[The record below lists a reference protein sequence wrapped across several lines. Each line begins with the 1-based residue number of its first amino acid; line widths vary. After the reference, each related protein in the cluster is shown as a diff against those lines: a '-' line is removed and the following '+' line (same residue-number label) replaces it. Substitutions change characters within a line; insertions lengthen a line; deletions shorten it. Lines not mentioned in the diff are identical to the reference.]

1 LFLLFS
7 IYFFIASNVYAFSGR
22 NYFEVSTF
30 EQVGDSVKEE
40 VKKNIIK
47 RYFEKRAEKKAQL
60 NDSISLL
67 QEKILKEILKRER
80 LKPSDT
86 LYNSDPS
93 YQFHYTDLQF
103 YLDNFKDSIYKTE
116 LDWSAIQRLDVEP
129 FNTLKTSV
137 RSTKF
142 IYGFHPYWM
151 GDAYYNYNF
160 EIYNRIGYFGYIID
174 PIDGSDISTSG
185 GFLAHSWSNSTI
197 QFKANYYNCKVDLC
211 LASYDINNNILI
223 FENSSKGKNVRTRV
237 VNNIVNLV
245 KNKGDGVCFDIQKVP
260 SKYKKNYIDLIRQID
275 YSLNGDSVSKGA
287 EKKYQ
292 ITMILPRY
300 DIGFPYSMTLGDA
313 KILEQYVDR
322 WIFTAESTY
331 GNNFEGYEF
340 SEQNL
345 NAFWNYDHIDFELN
359 AIPSQVFKKMLIEV
373 PMYYGKLNYDLDT
386 NVSLS
391 KFSNAEKIYPEFSTS
406 FSRSLNEKLTYI
418 DLKGINGVAIWC
430 AGYDK
435 NNEDVFNTLVNFI
448 KDKEMETNENF
459 VPAMNHMINQNEIDL
474 PSLYN
479 YKEKEAYSEPSWI
492 SSTIYSVL
500 EDLKPEKIM
509 SHHLIVLCVLILLS
523 FVFVGFLVSLFFE
536 SAREQ
541 LFSRENI
548 RNFSTIFIVLVMV
561 LVFKKFHVITETE
574 FVFIVGIFSG
584 LVIALFFYRRK
595 KKKEKE
601 LKP

>member
-1 LFLLFS
+1 MFLVLS
-7 IYFFIASNVYAFSGR
+7 IYFFVPRNLYAL
-22 NYFEVSTF
+22 NEIKYFEVF
-30 EQVGDSVKEE
+30 KYDQVGDSVKEE

-47 RYFEKRAEKKAQL
+47 RYFEKRAENKAQL
-60 NDSISLL
+60 DDSLSLL
-67 QEKILKEILKRER
+67 KEKILKEILKRDR

-86 LYNSDPS
+86 LYNSEPS

-103 YLDNFKDSIYKTE
+103 YLDNFKDTIYKTE

-174 PIDGSDISTSG
+174 PRDGSDLSTAG

-211 LASYDINNNILI
+211 LASYDINNNIQI
-223 FENSSKGKNVRTRV
+223 FENSSLGNDVRKKV
-237 VNNIVNLV
+237 ANNIVNLV

-260 SKYKKNYIDLIRQID
+260 SIYKENYIDLIKEIA
-275 YSLNGDSVSKGA
+275 YSLNGDTVKNGV

-292 ITMILPRY
+292 ITMVLPRY
-300 DIGFPYSMTLGDA
+300 DIGFPYSMTLEDA
-313 KILEQYVDR
+313 KILEKFVDR
-322 WIFTAESTY
+322 WIFTAQSTY
-331 GNNFEGYEF
+331 GNNFSGLEF

-359 AIPSQVFKKMLIEV
+359 AIPPQVFKKMLIEI
-373 PMYYGKLNYDLDT
+373 PMYYGKLNYALDS
-386 NVSLS
+386 NVSIS
-391 KFSNAEKIYPEFSTS
+391 KFSNAEKINPEFSTS
-406 FSRSLNEKLTYI
+406 FSRSLNERLTYI
-418 DLKGINGVAIWC
+418 DLKGINGIAIWC

-435 NNEDVFNTLVNFI
+435 NNEDVFNTLVDFI

-459 VPAMNHMINQNEIDL
+459 VPAMSHMISQNEIDL
-474 PSLYN
+474 SKLYN
-479 YKEKEAYSEPSWI
+479 YKEKDSYSEPSWI
-492 SSTIYSVL
+492 STTLYSVL
-500 EDLKPEKIM
+500 DDLRPEKIM
-509 SHHLIVLCVLILLS
+509 SHHLIVLCVLIILS

-548 RNFSTIFIVLVMV
+548 RNLSTIFIVLIMV

-584 LVIALFFYRRK
+584 LVLALFFYRRK

>member
-1 LFLLFS
+1 MFLLFS
-7 IYFFIASNVYAFSGR
+7 IYFFIPSNVYAFSGR

-30 EQVGDSVKEE
+30 EQVGDSIKEE

-129 FNTLKTSV
+129 FNALKTSV

-245 KNKGDGVCFDIQKVP
+245 KNKGDGACFDIQKVP
-260 SKYKKNYIDLIRQID
+260 SKYKENYIDLI
-275 YSLNGDSVSKGA
+275 S
-287 EKKYQ
+287 
-292 ITMILPRY
+292 
-300 DIGFPYSMTLGDA
+300 
-313 KILEQYVDR
+313 
-322 WIFTAESTY
+322 
-331 GNNFEGYEF
+331 
-340 SEQNL
+340 
-345 NAFWNYDHIDFELN
+345 
-359 AIPSQVFKKMLIEV
+359 
-373 PMYYGKLNYDLDT
+373 
-386 NVSLS
+386 
-391 KFSNAEKIYPEFSTS
+391 
-406 FSRSLNEKLTYI
+406 
-418 DLKGINGVAIWC
+418 
-430 AGYDK
+430 
-435 NNEDVFNTLVNFI
+435 
-448 KDKEMETNENF
+448 
-459 VPAMNHMINQNEIDL
+459 
-474 PSLYN
+474 
-479 YKEKEAYSEPSWI
+479 
-492 SSTIYSVL
+492 
-500 EDLKPEKIM
+500 
-509 SHHLIVLCVLILLS
+509 
-523 FVFVGFLVSLFFE
+523 
-536 SAREQ
+536 
-541 LFSRENI
+541 
-548 RNFSTIFIVLVMV
+548 
-561 LVFKKFHVITETE
+561 
-574 FVFIVGIFSG
+574 
-584 LVIALFFYRRK
+584 
-595 KKKEKE
+595 
-601 LKP
+601 